1 MSKSVLI
8 LLVTWQLTSALVPR
22 PAGAA
27 GNTPDNCTLNSEEQR
42 LVELLTGK
50 EQMRPHLRCH
60 ADLQEFARA
69 RAEDMAARE
78 YFSHH
83 TPERQGPNELL
94 RNRGYPLPPSY
105 RDGLSN
111 NIESILGGIRSPEEV
126 FRLLTG
132 SSAHRGHLL
141 GDDPAFREQNEFG
154 VAHYRD
160 LHSPHVDYWVIVIAR
175 RSRPDELSMICTPE
189 PAECFTI
196 GGRLTTKDSGGYDR

>member
-8 LLVTWQLTSALVPR
+8 LLVTWQLASALAPA

-27 GNTPDNCTLNSEEQR
+27 GNTPDGCAMGPEEQR
-42 LVELLTGK
+42 LAALLTGQD
-50 EQMRPHLRCH
+50 QMRPRLKC
-60 ADLQEFARA
+60 DQELQDFARA
-69 RAEDMAARE
+69 RAEDMAVRE
-78 YFSHH
+78 YLSHQ
-83 TPERQGPNELL
+83 TPEREGPNELL

-126 FRLLTG
+126 WRVLTG

-141 GDDPAFREQNEFG
+141 GDDPAFREQDEFG
-154 VAHYRD
+154 VAYYGD
-160 LHSPHVDYWVIVIAR
+160 LYSPHVDYWVIVIAR
-175 RSRPDELSMICTPE
+175 RARPDDAPMLCTPE

-196 GGRLTTKDSGGYDR
+196 GERIPAND